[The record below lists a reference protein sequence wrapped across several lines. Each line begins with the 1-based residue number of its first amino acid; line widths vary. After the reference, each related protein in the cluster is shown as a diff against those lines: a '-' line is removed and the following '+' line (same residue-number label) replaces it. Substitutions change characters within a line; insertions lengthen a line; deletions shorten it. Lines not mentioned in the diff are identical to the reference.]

1 MLSMPT
7 LHHLFTLKLGG
18 AAGQGIKS
26 IGLTFSR
33 ICTRSGYYIYNYTEY
48 PSLIRGGHNM
58 MQTTV
63 SADPI
68 NSPTLHTSLLIA
80 LNQDTVNLHHQ
91 EMVDGGII
99 LFDKDAGI
107 TTDQVSSKI
116 NIVAIPLAK
125 LAQDVGGKAIMANT
139 VAMGA
144 TMALLK
150 GNLQHFK
157 DLLTHEFADKPK
169 EVAEI
174 NHKAAQAGYD
184 FALKN
189 FSNLIKEII
198 PQRQNQSKQMVISG
212 NEACA
217 FGAIS
222 AGVQF
227 AAMYPMTPA
236 TNILHNMAP
245 HQEKFGF
252 IYKQPEDEIAALQMA
267 IGAANAGARSMTAT
281 SGGGFCLMQE
291 GVSLAGMTETPVVII
306 NVMRNAPATAMP
318 TWSEQGDLR
327 LVLHSG
333 HGDFPR
339 IVLAAGDAKECF
351 ELTQQ
356 AFNLAEKYQ
365 TPVILLSDKIIA
377 ENDQSF
383 ELFSD
388 KFEVERGK
396 YSDKKIPDYKRYEL
410 TDEGIS
416 LRVPLGSGNFFIAN
430 SDEHDELGFSMEE
443 IAMRNSQMEK
453 RNRKLEVCRHQDM
466 PEPILY
472 GAKDAD
478 VTIVSWGSNKG
489 SIIDALRYY
498 PNVNYLHLTWINP
511 FPIETVKQVLGQA
524 KYKLNI
530 EQNYG
535 AQMAGWIAEQTGI
548 RILDNLLKYDGRPI
562 YPEEIMEKLDSILG
576 H

>member
-1 MLSMPT
+1 MQSMPT
-7 LHHLFTLKLGG
+7 LPHLFTLKLGG

-33 ICTRSGYYIYNYTEY
+33 ICTRSGYHVYNYTEY

-80 LNQDTVNLHHQ
+80 LNQDTVDLHHQ

-107 TTDQVSSKI
+107 STDKVDPKV

-125 LAQDVGGKAIMANT
+125 LAEEVGGKAIMANT

-144 TMALLK
+144 TIALLS
-150 GNLQHFK
+150 GELQHLK
-157 DLLTHEFADKPK
+157 DLLTHEFADKPP
-169 EVAEI
+169 EVAQV

-184 FALKN
+184 YARQHFG
-189 FSNLIKEII
+189 NLVKEVI
-198 PQRQNQSKQMVISG
+198 PQRDNQPKQMVING

-217 FGAIS
+217 FGAI
-222 AGVQF
+222 AGGVQF

-252 IYKQPEDEIAALQMA
+252 VYKQPEDEIAALQMA
-267 IGAANAGARSMTAT
+267 IGAAQAGARSMTAT

-291 GVSLAGMTETPVVII
+291 GVSLAGMTETPVVIF

-339 IVLAAGDAKECF
+339 IVLAAGDGQETF
-351 ELTQQ
+351 ELTMQ

-365 TPVILLSDKIIA
+365 TPVIVLTDKISA
-377 ENDQSF
+377 ENDQSY
-383 ELFSD
+383 ELFDTS
-388 KFEVERGK
+388 KYQVERGK
-396 YSDKKIPDYKRYEL
+396 YCDKKIPDYKRFEL
-410 TDEGIS
+410 TDDGIS
-416 LRVPLGSGNFFIAN
+416 LRVPLGSDNFFIAN
-430 SDEHDELGFSMEE
+430 SDEHDEKGFSDES
-443 IAMRNSQMEK
+443 IANRNHQMEK
-453 RNRKLEVCRHQDM
+453 RNRKMKTCIHEDM
-466 PEPILY
+466 PAPQLY
-472 GAKDAD
+472 GPKDAD

-489 SIIDALRYY
+489 AIIDALKYY

-511 FPIETVKQVLGQA
+511 FPIDSVKEILEKA
-524 KYKLNI
+524 KYVLNI
-530 EQNYG
+530 EQNYSG
-535 AQMAGWIAEQTGI
+535 QMAGWIAEQTGI

-562 YPEEIMEKLDSILG
+562 YPEEIMAKLDEILR
-576 H
+576 

>member
-1 MLSMPT
+1 MPT

-26 IGLTFSR
+26 IGLTFSK
-33 ICTRSGYYIYNYTEY
+33 ICTRSGYHVYNYTEY

-63 SADPI
+63 SPDPV

-80 LNQDTVNLHHQ
+80 LNQETVDLHHK

-99 LFDKDAGI
+99 MFDKDSGI
-107 TTDQVSSKI
+107 AADGVDPKVK
-116 NIVAIPLAK
+116 IVAIPLVK
-125 LAQDVGGKAIMANT
+125 LAEEVGGKAIMANT

-144 TMALLK
+144 TIALLK
-150 GNLQHFK
+150 GELQLLK
-157 DLLTHEFADKPK
+157 DLLTHEFADKPQEIT
-169 EVAEI
+169 EV

-184 FALKN
+184 YALEH
-189 FSNLIKEII
+189 FSNLVREVI
-198 PQRQNQSKQMVISG
+198 PQRQDQPKRMMISG

-217 FGAIS
+217 FGAIA

-245 HQEKFGF
+245 HQETFGF
-252 IYKQPEDEIAALQMA
+252 VYKQPEDEIAALQMA

-281 SGGGFCLMQE
+281 SGGGFCLMTE
-291 GVSLAGMTETPVVII
+291 GVSLAGMTETPVVIF

-327 LVLHSG
+327 LVLHAG
-333 HGDFPR
+333 HGDFLR
-339 IVLAAGDAKECF
+339 IVLAAGDAKETF

-365 TPVILLSDKIIA
+365 TPVIVLTDKLSA

-383 ELFSD
+383 EPFDNSD
-388 KFEVERGK
+388 YEVSRGK
-396 YSDKKIPDYKRYEL
+396 FTTHKIPDYKRYEL

-416 LRVPLGSGNFFIAN
+416 LRTPVGSDNFFIAN
-430 SDEHDELGFSMEE
+430 SDEHDEEGFSIED
-443 IAMRNSQMEK
+443 IKMRSAQMEK
-453 RNRKLEVCRHQDM
+453 RNRKFKTCMHEDM
-466 PEPILY
+466 PKPTLY
-472 GAKDAD
+472 GPKDAD

-489 SIIDALRYY
+489 AIIDALTYY

-511 FPIETVKQVLGQA
+511 FPSEAVKEVLNSA
-524 KYKLNI
+524 KYVLNI
-530 EQNYG
+530 EQNYSG
-535 AQMAGWIAEQTGI
+535 QMAGWIAEQTGI

-562 YPEEIMEKLDSILG
+562 YPEEVMAKLDSIL
-576 H
+576 HK

>member
-1 MLSMPT
+1 MPT

-33 ICTRSGYYIYNYTEY
+33 ICTRSGYHVYNYTEY

-63 SADPI
+63 SPEPV

-80 LNQDTVNLHHQ
+80 LNQETVDLHHK
-91 EMVDGGII
+91 EMTDGAII
-99 LFDKDAGI
+99 LFDKDSGI
-107 TTDQVSSKI
+107 TTDGVDPKV
-116 NIVAIPLAK
+116 NIVPIPLVK
-125 LAQDVGGKAIMANT
+125 LAEEVGGKAIMANT

-144 TMALLK
+144 TIALLS
-150 GNLQHFK
+150 GELQHFK
-157 DLLTHEFADKPK
+157 DLLAHEFADKAK
-169 EVAEI
+169 EITEV

-184 FALKN
+184 YALEH
-189 FSNLIKEII
+189 FGNLVKKVI
-198 PQRQNQSKQMVISG
+198 PQRHDQPKRMVISG

-281 SGGGFCLMQE
+281 SGGGFCLMTE
-291 GVSLAGMTETPVVII
+291 GVSLAGMTETPVVIF

-327 LVLHSG
+327 LALHAG
-333 HGDFPR
+333 HGDFLR
-339 IVLAAGDAKECF
+339 IVLAAGDAKETF

-365 TPVILLSDKIIA
+365 TPVIVLTDKISA

-383 ELFSD
+383 EIFD
-388 KFEVERGK
+388 TENYQINIGKFTNR
-396 YSDKKIPDYKRYEL
+396 KISDYKRYEL
-410 TDEGIS
+410 TDDGIS
-416 LRVPLGSGNFFIAN
+416 LRVPVGSDNFFIAN
-430 SDEHDELGFSMEE
+430 SDEHSEQGFSDESVSN
-443 IAMRNSQMEK
+443 RNAQMEK
-453 RNRKLEVCRHQDM
+453 RNRKTLTCIREDM
-466 PEPILY
+466 PKPILY
-472 GAKDAD
+472 GPKEAD
-478 VTIVSWGSNKG
+478 LTIVSWGSNKG
-489 SIIDALRYY
+489 AIIDTLKYY

-511 FPIETVKQVLGQA
+511 FPVAAVREVLQKA
-524 KYKLNI
+524 KYVLNI
-530 EQNYG
+530 EQNYS

-562 YPEEIMEKLDSILG
+562 YPEEIMERLDIILKK
-576 H
+576 

>member
-1 MLSMPT
+1 MPT
-7 LHHLFTLKLGG
+7 LNHLFTLKLGG
-18 AAGQGIKS
+18 AAGQGVKS
-26 IGLTFSR
+26 IGLSFSR
-33 ICTRSGYYIYNYTEY
+33 ICTRSGYHIYNYTEY

-63 SADPI
+63 SPDPV
-68 NSPTLHTSLLIA
+68 NSPTKHTSFLIA
-80 LNQDTVNLHHQ
+80 LNQETVDLHYK
-91 EMVDGGII
+91 EIIDDGII
-99 LFDKDAGI
+99 LFDKDSGI
-107 TTDQVSSKI
+107 NTDQVDPKV
-116 NIVAIPLAK
+116 NIVAIPLVK
-125 LAQDVGGKAIMANT
+125 LAEEVGGKAIMANT

-144 TMALLK
+144 TIALLN
-150 GNLQHFK
+150 GELQHLK
-157 DLLTHEFADKPK
+157 DLLTHEFSDKP
-169 EVAEI
+169 AEIAQI

-184 FALKN
+184 FALKY
-189 FSNLIKEII
+189 FANLVKPII
-198 PQRQNQSKQMVISG
+198 PQRKNQPKRMVISG

-281 SGGGFCLMQE
+281 SGGGFCLMTE
-291 GVSLAGMTETPVVII
+291 GVSLAGMTETPVVIF

-339 IVLAAGDAKECF
+339 IVLAAGDAKETF
-351 ELTQQ
+351 ELTMQ

-365 TPVILLSDKIIA
+365 TPVIVLTDKISA

-383 ELFSD
+383 EPFD
-388 KFEVERGK
+388 TTQYQVERGK
-396 YSDKKIPDYKRYEL
+396 YSNKKIPDYKRYEL
-410 TDEGIS
+410 IDEGIS
-416 LRVPLGSGNFFIAN
+416 LRVPVGSGNFFIAN
-430 SDEHDELGFSMEE
+430 SDEHDELGFSMED
-443 IAMRNSQMEK
+443 IAMRNSQMKK
-453 RNRKLEVCRHQDM
+453 RNRKLEVCSYQDM
-466 PEPILY
+466 PKPQLFGPET
-472 GAKDAD
+472 AD
-478 VTIVSWGSNKG
+478 VTIISWGSNKG
-489 SIIDALRYY
+489 SIIDVLKYY

-511 FPIETVKQVLGQA
+511 FPIETVKQVLGRA
-524 KYKLNI
+524 KYILNI
-530 EQNYG
+530 EQNY
-535 AQMAGWIAEQTGI
+535 AASMAGWIAEQTGI

-562 YPEEIMEKLDSILG
+562 YPEEIMAKLDRILKR
-576 H
+576 

>member
-1 MLSMPT
+1 MPT

-33 ICTRSGYYIYNYTEY
+33 ICTRSGYHVYNYTEY

-63 SADPI
+63 SSEPV

-91 EMVDGGII
+91 EMIDGGII

-107 TTDQVSSKI
+107 TTDQVSSKV

-125 LAQDVGGKAIMANT
+125 LAQEVGGKAIMANT

-144 TMALLK
+144 TIALLS
-150 GNLQHFK
+150 GELQHFK

-189 FSNLIKEII
+189 FGNLVKSII
-198 PQRQNQSKQMVISG
+198 PQRENQEKQMVING

-217 FGAIS
+217 FGAIA

-281 SGGGFCLMQE
+281 SGGGFCLMTE
-291 GVSLAGMTETPVVII
+291 GVSLAGMTETPVVIF

-339 IVLAAGDAKECF
+339 IVLAAGDAKETF
-351 ELTQQ
+351 ELTMQ

-365 TPVILLSDKIIA
+365 TPVIVLTDKISA

-383 ELFSD
+383 EPFD
-388 KFEVERGK
+388 TTQYQVERGK
-396 YSDKKIPDYKRYEL
+396 YSNKKIPDYKRYEL
-410 TDEGIS
+410 IDEGIS
-416 LRVPLGSGNFFIAN
+416 LRVPVGSGNFFIAN
-430 SDEHDELGFSMEE
+430 SDEHDELGFSMED
-443 IAMRNSQMEK
+443 IAMRNSQMKK
-453 RNRKLEVCRHQDM
+453 RNRKLEVCSYQDM
-466 PEPILY
+466 PKPQLFGPET
-472 GAKDAD
+472 AD
-478 VTIVSWGSNKG
+478 LTIVSWGSNKG
-489 SIIDALRYY
+489 AIIDALNYY

-511 FPIETVKQVLGQA
+511 FPIEAVKEVLNRA
-524 KYKLNI
+524 KYVLNI
-530 EQNYG
+530 EQNYS
-535 AQMAGWIAEQTGI
+535 AQMNGWIAQQTGI

-562 YPEEIMEKLDSILG
+562 YPEEIMTKLDSVLKG
-576 H
+576 